1 MVTKDLLKYAES
13 NWNEFRSTVSVISKN
28 EHTQSPL
35 VDREE
40 SLFHF
45 DKISESLYLQGK
57 APTSADG
64 MMITANCIE
73 LIEFK
78 SGFKKRITKDSFDKD
93 KGRCQDGNKVCDAY
107 WQLFFKEQAKETA
120 ELISSIRLKAIES
133 YTTLEKH
140 ILPKCEETPTRI
152 SLKFLI
158 VIDEDEVESMEDTLA
173 ELAGS
178 VNIKNNHFST
188 IRQSLHRLVGRRS
201 LEGNDFYYDAVNVLS
216 VNDFSNHLR
225 ILA

>member
-1 MVTKDLLKYAES
+1 MITKDLLKYAES

-57 APTSADG
+57 TPASADG

-78 SGFKKRITKDSFDKD
+78 SGFKKRI
-93 KGRCQDGNKVCDAY
+93 C
-107 WQLFFKEQAKETA
+107 
-120 ELISSIRLKAIES
+120 
-133 YTTLEKH
+133 
-140 ILPKCEETPTRI
+140 
-152 SLKFLI
+152 
-158 VIDEDEVESMEDTLA
+158 
-173 ELAGS
+173 
-178 VNIKNNHFST
+178 
-188 IRQSLHRLVGRRS
+188 
-201 LEGNDFYYDAVNVLS
+201 LS
-216 VNDFSNHLR
+216 
-225 ILA
+225 A